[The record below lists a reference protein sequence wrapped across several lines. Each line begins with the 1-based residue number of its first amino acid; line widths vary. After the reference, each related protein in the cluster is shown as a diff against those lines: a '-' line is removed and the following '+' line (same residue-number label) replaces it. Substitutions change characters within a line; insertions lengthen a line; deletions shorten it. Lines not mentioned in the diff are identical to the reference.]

1 MAEQPVG
8 DIEPDA
14 MGRIRKAAIALFRAR
29 GYHGTQMRALAS
41 IVKIKAGSLYYH
53 FPSKQQILYDNFQTT
68 MNDLLNGLLRASN
81 SATDPRERLRS
92 VIRFHVL
99 FHIDRKNEATISHTE
114 IRSLTKNNQRRIIA
128 KRDLYESML
137 CDLLAAGVKA
147 GVFQI
152 SDIRITAIAILTMC
166 GSVSDWFSESGR
178 LSPEML
184 VECYQAIVL
193 RMVGCVDQSNLE
205 KARQE
210 ALEANADA
218 ADRFPTSARSRGR
231 PPH

>member
-1 MAEQPVG
+1 MSRVG
-8 DIEPDA
+8 EIEPGA
-14 MGRIRKAAIALFRAR
+14 MGRIRKAAITLFRAR

-68 MNDLLNGLLRASN
+68 MNDLLDGLQRASN
-81 SATDPRERLRS
+81 SATDPQERLRA
-92 VIRFHVL
+92 VTRFHIL

-128 KRDLYESML
+128 KRDLYEGML
-137 CDLLAAGVKA
+137 CDLLAAGVEA

-152 SDIRITAIAILTMC
+152 NDIRITAIAILTMC
-166 GSVSDWFSESGR
+166 SSVSDWFSESGR

-184 VECYQAIVL
+184 VERYQAIVM
-193 RMVGCVDQSNLE
+193 RMVGC
-205 KARQE
+205 
-210 ALEANADA
+210 ADDA
-218 ADRFPTSARSRGR
+218 KSRRTKGER
-231 PPH
+231 G